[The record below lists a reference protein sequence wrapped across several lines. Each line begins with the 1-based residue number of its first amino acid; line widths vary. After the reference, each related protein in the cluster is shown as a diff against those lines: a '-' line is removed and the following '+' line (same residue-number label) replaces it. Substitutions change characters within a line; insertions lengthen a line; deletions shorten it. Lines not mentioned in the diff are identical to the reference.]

1 MFDYRRQHALTI
13 VFGTM
18 RGMLYILPPLFII
31 IFQNIGDGD
40 LRRGLLIA
48 ALVAAGAFFV
58 SLAYQLLKWY
68 FYVYRY
74 EEGYL
79 HLKSGVIVK
88 NERSIKQERVQTV
101 NIRRGIIQ
109 RILGLASLQVETAG
123 GGGESEFQLNAV
135 TFEEAV
141 KIKDILEGPGQAGA
155 NGAAAAA
162 EKISGSSTAGEVSRP
177 EESGEDSSVEYQV
190 SLPELFLAGA
200 TSGRFLLLFSVIAAL
215 FSQLVPFVPDTLWED
230 LVEQATTTALTSA
243 VILTITAVLAVLMI
257 ISWLIS
263 TVAYVI
269 QHYNFTVRRDN
280 QKLEVSWGLVEQ
292 KQLNLKLHRLQ
303 ALVIQEGLLRQPF
316 NRCSLVAEVAG
327 GGSKEQDYVTMLFPL
342 LHKDRLQ
349 GFIGQLLPEYK
360 VPDKYISLPR
370 RALRRYIIRALA
382 PCLLFII
389 PLQWVPHGW
398 LSFLLLVP
406 AFLWGCSRYRAG
418 GTALEGKQLAC
429 RFRFVNRY
437 RVLMKRNCIQSLQV
451 ASNPFQRRQKLK
463 TVRAWV
469 LSSPAGKM
477 YQVVDVEEQQA
488 RLLWNWFSRS
498 RGGFKQE

>member
-1 MFDYRRQHALTI
+1 MSDFKRQHAVTI
-13 VFGTM
+13 VLGTM
-18 RGMLYILPPLFII
+18 RGMLYILPPVFII
-31 IFQNIGDGD
+31 IFQNIGDGE

-48 ALVAAGAFFV
+48 ALIAVGAFLA
-58 SLAYQLLKWY
+58 SLVYQVLKWY
-68 FYVYRY
+68 FYTYRH

-88 NERSIKQERVQTV
+88 NERSIKQDRVQTV
-101 NIRRGIIQ
+101 NIRRGILQ

-135 TFEEAV
+135 KLEEAV
-141 KIKDILEGPGQAGA
+141 KIKDSLEGFSQAGSG
-155 NGAAAAA
+155 GAAAVAEQVNGPSTARDVSRSEEAA
-162 EKISGSSTAGEVSRP
+162 EEST
-177 EESGEDSSVEYQV
+177 VEYQV

-200 TSGRFLLLFSVIAAL
+200 TSGRFLLLFSVIAAI
-215 FSQLVPFVPDTLWED
+215 FSQLVPFIPDTIWED
-230 LVEQATTTALTSA
+230 LVEQATTATVTPAA
-243 VILTITAVLAVLMI
+243 ILAITAVLAVLMI

-263 TVAYVI
+263 TIAYVI

-280 QKLEVSWGLVEQ
+280 LKLEVSWGLVEQ

-303 ALVIQEGLLRQPF
+303 ALVIQEGLLRQPLG
-316 NRCSLVAEVAG
+316 RCSLVAEVAG

-342 LHKDRLQ
+342 LHRDQLQ
-349 GFIGQLLPEYK
+349 GFIGQLLPEYN
-360 VPDKYISLPR
+360 VPDKFISLPR
-370 RALRRYIIRALA
+370 RSLRRYIIRALA

-389 PLQWVPHGW
+389 PLQWVPYGW
-398 LSFLLLVP
+398 VSLFLLFP
-406 AFLWGCSRYRAG
+406 AFFWGLSRYRAG
-418 GTALEGKQLAC
+418 GTVLEGKQLAY

-451 ASNPFQRRQKLK
+451 VSNPFQRRQKLK

-477 YQVVDVEEQQA
+477 YQVVDVEEQEAQ
-488 RLLWNWFSRS
+488 LLWNWFSRA
-498 RGGFKQE
+498 RDGYDL